1 MLTRE
6 QKQLYLIA
14 YYNGVMDT
22 HFALDGKTTNLSS
35 AIAQLAAKSFNDLG
49 LEDITDKME
58 DEILEFGKE
67 HNAVMGLKWTLTI
80 TSNFSLNQ

>member
-14 YYNGVMDT
+14 YYKGVMDT

-67 HNAVMGLKWTLTI
+67 HNAVMGLK
-80 TSNFSLNQ
+80 